1 MPDFKN
7 KIRSTLDGV
16 ETEVIT
22 LVGDTIKR
30 RRREYEDAAKRF
42 YSEMKADLERFGV
55 MLLEG
60 QISRDEFELL
70 SMNRAELV
78 KVQVLEQTAV
88 AKARFE
94 ALSMQIAKIGIK
106 AVFALLL

>member
-7 KIRSTLDGV
+7 KIQTSLKGA
-16 ETEVIT
+16 ESEVIQ
-22 LVGDTIKR
+22 LVGETIKR
-30 RRREYEDAAKRF
+30 RRKDYEEAAKRF
-42 YSEMKADLERFGV
+42 YSEMKGDLERFGV

-60 QISRDEFELL
+60 QISKDEFELL

-78 KVQVLEQTAV
+78 KVQVLEQSAV

-94 ALSMQIAKIGIK
+94 ALSLQIAKIGIK

>member
-1 MPDFKN
+1 MPDFKS
-7 KIRSTLDGV
+7 KLKTTLDGV
-16 ETEVIT
+16 EDEVVS
-22 LVGDTIKR
+22 LVSDTIKR

-42 YSEMKADLERFGV
+42 YSEMKTDLERFGI

-60 QISRDEFELL
+60 QLTKDEFELL

-78 KVQVLEQTAV
+78 KVQVLEQSAV
-88 AKARFE
+88 AKTRFE
-94 ALSMQIAKIGIK
+94 ALSLQIAKIGIK